1 MRNMEFEIVHSVVA
15 TSVTML
21 TLRLMGSVLL
31 LSVAAWAITVG
42 MRNRR
47 PGSKLRPN
55 RNHLVAVSRLSL
67 TRRSSVV
74 LVKSGDRTFLLGSS
88 DSNLVVIAEGDD
100 LVLPTPEGPEPQS
113 FQNAFADA
121 LRQRF
126 SGNES

>member
-31 LSVAAWAITVG
+31 LRAAAWAITVG

-55 RNHLVAVSRLSL
+55 RNHLVAVGRLSL

-88 DSNLVVIAEGDD
+88 DSNLVVIAEGED
-100 LVLPTPEGPEPQS
+100 LVLPTPDGPEPQS

-126 SGNES
+126 GGNDS

>member
-1 MRNMEFEIVHSVVA
+1 MRNMDFEIVHSVVA

-74 LVKSGDRTFLLGSS
+74 LGSS

-126 SGNES
+126 GGNES

>member
-1 MRNMEFEIVHSVVA
+1 MEFEIVHSVVA

-47 PGSKLRPN
+47 PGSKLRLN

-126 SGNES
+126 GGNES

>member
-1 MRNMEFEIVHSVVA
+1 MEFEIVHSVVA

-47 PGSKLRPN
+47 PGSKLRQN
-55 RNHLVAVSRLSL
+55 RNHLVAVGRLSL

-100 LVLPTPEGPEPQS
+100 LVLPTPDGPEPQS

-126 SGNES
+126 GGNES

>member
-47 PGSKLRPN
+47 TGSKLRPN
-55 RNHLVAVSRLSL
+55 RNHLVAVGRLSL

-100 LVLPTPEGPEPQS
+100 LVLPTPDGPEPQS

-126 SGNES
+126 GGNES

>member
-47 PGSKLRPN
+47 PGSNCAPTATISLQS
-55 RNHLVAVSRLSL
+55 VAFHSL
-67 TRRSSVV
+67 DVHRSCS
-74 LVKSGDRTFLLGSS
+74 
-88 DSNLVVIAEGDD
+88 
-100 LVLPTPEGPEPQS
+100 
-113 FQNAFADA
+113 
-121 LRQRF
+121 
-126 SGNES
+126 

>member
-1 MRNMEFEIVHSVVA
+1 MRNMDFEIVHSVVA

-31 LSVAAWAITVG
+31 LSAAAWAITVG

-47 PGSKLRPN
+47 PGSKLRQN
-55 RNHLVAVSRLSL
+55 RNHLVAVGRLSL

-100 LVLPTPEGPEPQS
+100 LVLPTPDGPEPQS
-113 FQNAFADA
+113 FSNAFADA

-126 SGNES
+126 GGNES